1 MIREIVHKPASGF
14 LMLVVFLLLA
24 LGTLLLFLTGAAE
37 QDGLRILLAGL
48 CFVVLLVSLR
58 GFTVVAPNEARVL
71 TLFGTYLGS
80 IKTAGFFWV
89 NPFATGR
96 KLTLKVRNFETN
108 KLKVND
114 SHSNPIEI
122 AAVVVWR
129 IVETAEAVFEVDDCE
144 AYVHMQSESA
154 LRALASSYPYD
165 SHGTGEVALS
175 THTTEVS
182 KGLADALLE
191 RLAKA
196 GVQVT
201 DARISHLA
209 YAPEIAAAMLQ
220 RQQASAIV
228 AARGQIVEGAVG
240 MVENALEMLA
250 RRNVIVLDDERKAQM
265 VSNLLT
271 VLCGERGAQPVLN
284 TGSIYQ

>member
-1 MIREIVHKPASGF
+1 VIREIQFKPTSGF
-14 LMLVVFLLLA
+14 LMLAVLFIGAVSAFGGFLTAAAAQNGQGLIGSALLGLVVVFC
-24 LGTLLLFLTGAAE
+24 LGGFL
-37 QDGLRILLAGL
+37 
-48 CFVVLLVSLR
+48 VV
-58 GFTVVAPNEARVL
+58 TPNEARVL
-71 TLFGTYLGS
+71 TLFGNYVGS
-80 IKTAGFFWV
+80 IKTAGFWWA
-89 NPFATGR
+89 NPFTAKR

-129 IVETAEAVFEVDDCE
+129 IVDTAEASFEVENCE
-144 AYVHMQSESA
+144 AYVQMQSESA
-154 LRALASSYPYD
+154 LRSLASTYPYD
-165 SHGTGEVALS
+165 AHGTGDIALS
-175 THTTEVS
+175 THPVEVS
-182 KGLADALLE
+182 KALADALLE
-191 RLAKA
+191 RLTKA

-201 DARISHLA
+201 DARISLLS

-228 AARGQIVEGAVG
+228 AARALIVEGAVG
-240 MVENALEMLA
+240 MVENALQMLSS
-250 RRNVIVLDDERKAQM
+250 RNVVVLDDERKAQM